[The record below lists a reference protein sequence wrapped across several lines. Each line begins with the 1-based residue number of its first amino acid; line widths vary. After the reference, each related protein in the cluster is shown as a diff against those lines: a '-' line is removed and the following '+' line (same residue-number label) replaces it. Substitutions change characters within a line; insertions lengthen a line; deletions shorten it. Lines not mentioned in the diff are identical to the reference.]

1 MQVKQSLIA
10 LLIAAVAPL
19 AAQAETPDVI
29 KFVDQPS
36 TMSVAQV
43 RADYL
48 SADRTGQR
56 FGEAY
61 PAPVTNVASVRTREE
76 VRAEYLAM
84 DRSGQRFGEAY
95 PGGATTSN
103 VAGMHADI
111 R

>member
-1 MQVKQSLIA
+1 MKVNQTLFA
-10 LLIAAVAPL
+10 LVIAAVAPL

-48 SADRTGQR
+48 SAQHTGQR

-61 PAPVTNVASVRTREE
+61 PAAITDMASVRTRED

-95 PGGATTSN
+95 PGGAANSN
-103 VAGMHADI
+103 VAGMHADV